1 MPHARSITAA
11 AVMLWAGFA
20 AVASAQTA
28 GVTDTEIRIGT
39 IQDLSGPIVQLS
51 KQTIAGLQ
59 MRIEQTNTAGGVNGR
74 QIRLSIE
81 DHGYDPKK
89 SVLAAQKLI
98 EQTGIFAMIGLMG
111 SPTTVATL
119 PVLEDANVLSLF
131 PLTAHVAVSEPKPLR
146 WAFSPHYDSMIR
158 LGIKELTRLNGY
170 KTICI
175 LYQDDD
181 YGQEVLHGATAA
193 VKDMG
198 MALKE
203 TTTYKRAATDFSSQ
217 VAKLHSADCGLVV
230 LGAILR
236 EPPLIMSEA
245 RKIGW
250 TPDFLSSS
258 ASHTVSLPMLGGKDV
273 EGFNTMALVKV
284 PYADDDDPAVRDWA
298 KKFTARFGY
307 DPDVFAVYGW
317 EIADLF
323 INTAQAAGRQLTTQS
338 YIKTMQT
345 MHGGPDMFGA
355 SYAFSAT
362 DHQGWNSCYIARIK
376 NGRWVGVT
384 PPDSKCE

>member
-1 MPHARSITAA
+1 MPHARSIAA
-11 AVMLWAGFA
+11 AAMLWVGFFA
-20 AVASAQTA
+20 AASAQTA

-59 MRIEQTNTAGGVNGR
+59 MRIEETNAAGGVNGR
-74 QIRLSIE
+74 RIKLSIE

-98 EQTGIFAMIGLMG
+98 EQTGIFAMVGLMG
-111 SPTTVATL
+111 SPTSVATL
-119 PVLEDANVLSLF
+119 PVLEEANVLSLY
-131 PLTAHVAVSEPKPLR
+131 PLSAHASVSEPKPLR
-146 WAFSPHYDSMIR
+146 WGFAPRYDSMMR
-158 LGIKELTRLNGY
+158 AGVKELTKLNGY

-181 YGQEVLHGATAA
+181 YGQEVLRGASEA

-203 TTTYKRAATDFSSQ
+203 TTTYKRGATDFSSQ
-217 VAKLHSADCGLVV
+217 VAKLRSADCNLVV

-236 EPPLIMSEA
+236 EPPLIIAEA

-250 TPDFLSSS
+250 TPDFMSST
-258 ASHTVSLPMLGGKDV
+258 ASHTVGLPKLGGKDV
-273 EGFNTMALVKV
+273 EGFYTVALVKV
-284 PYADDDDPAVRDWA
+284 PYADDEDPAIRDWV
-298 KKFTARFGY
+298 KKFTTRFGY
-307 DPDVFAVYGW
+307 DPDVYAVYGW
-317 EIADLF
+317 EVADLF
-323 INTAQAAGRQLTTQS
+323 IKTAQAAGRDLTTPS

-345 MHGGPDMFGA
+345 MRGTLDMFGA
-355 SYAFSAT
+355 AYAFSTT
-362 DHQGWNSCYIARIK
+362 DHQGWGSAYITRVK

-384 PPDSKCE
+384 PPANISN